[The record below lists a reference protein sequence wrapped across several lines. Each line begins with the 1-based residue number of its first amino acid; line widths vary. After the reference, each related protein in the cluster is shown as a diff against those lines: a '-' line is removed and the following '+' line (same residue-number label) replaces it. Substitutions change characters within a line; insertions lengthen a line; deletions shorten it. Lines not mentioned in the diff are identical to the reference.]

1 MPPKQR
7 KRKSPSSA
15 KATSS
20 TKDKPPS
27 PSPFKLG
34 LEGEASSSGMETPV
48 KMTNSIA
55 LLDESDIVV
64 GSRYRVVGGEW
75 SSQPGGTAENTYLAE
90 ILAIRSNTQA
100 SEGKEFYVHFN
111 GLDKRLDE
119 WVGFDRIVSKYEH
132 ADQTSIS
139 ASPSRGRSRSGSGHK
154 RARFNSTGDVNK
166 IDGQDLHQ
174 SNNILSRSSVH
185 SHGHHDPKTKVRNIH
200 RVQFGGYA
208 IESWYYSPYPDK
220 YGDNVDTLYI
230 CEHTFKYMLNRKTFD
245 RHSKTCPK
253 QPPGRKIYEDN
264 IRNIAAF
271 EIVGEEH
278 PSFCQNLCL
287 FAKLFIE
294 HKTLYYDVLPFKF
307 YLLTEKDDS
316 GYHPV
321 AYYSKENESNE
332 NYNLACILTFPPH
345 QRKGYGRFLMSLSYE
360 MSKKAGILGSPEKP
374 LSDLGKISYRSFWT
388 YCILSFLRQQPIGYI
403 VKLEDIVK
411 STGFKREDII
421 STMHAL
427 RMLKEWK
434 GQYVIHYTRSEIG
447 KILEPYD
454 RKKFNSSFCKVENLI
469 HES

>member
-1 MPPKQR
+1 M
-7 KRKSPSSA
+7 
-15 KATSS
+15 
-20 TKDKPPS
+20 
-27 PSPFKLG
+27 
-34 LEGEASSSGMETPV
+34 
-48 KMTNSIA
+48 
-55 LLDESDIVV
+55 
-64 GSRYRVVGGEW
+64 
-75 SSQPGGTAENTYLAE
+75 
-90 ILAIRSNTQA
+90 
-100 SEGKEFYVHFN
+100 
-111 GLDKRLDE
+111 
-119 WVGFDRIVSKYEH
+119 
-132 ADQTSIS
+132 
-139 ASPSRGRSRSGSGHK
+139 
-154 RARFNSTGDVNK
+154 
-166 IDGQDLHQ
+166 
-174 SNNILSRSSVH
+174 
-185 SHGHHDPKTKVRNIH
+185 
-200 RVQFGGYA
+200 
-208 IESWYYSPYPDK
+208 
-220 YGDNVDTLYI
+220 
-230 CEHTFKYMLNRKTFD
+230 
-245 RHSKTCPK
+245 
-253 QPPGRKIYEDN
+253 
-264 IRNIAAF
+264 
-271 EIVGEEH
+271 
-278 PSFCQNLCL
+278 
-287 FAKLFIE
+287 
-294 HKTLYYDVLPFKF
+294 LPFKF